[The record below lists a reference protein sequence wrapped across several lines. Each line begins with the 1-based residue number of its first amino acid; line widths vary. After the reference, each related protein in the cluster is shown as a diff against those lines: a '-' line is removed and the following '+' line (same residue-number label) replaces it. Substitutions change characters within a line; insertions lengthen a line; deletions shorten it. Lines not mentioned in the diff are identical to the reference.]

1 MNPFL
6 KWAGGKRWLV
16 TRPEFEIPEFT
27 GRYIEPFLGGGAV
40 FFHCRPAKA
49 LLSDINPRLI
59 DTYQAIKSDWE
70 AVLTWLKEHQDR
82 HSNDYYYDTRK
93 AWSSDLTERGA
104 QFLYLNRTCWNGLY
118 RENLRGEFNVPKGT
132 KNTIV
137 FENEDLALL
146 SAQLSSAEL
155 KCCDFSDAIATA
167 GPGDFLFVDPPYTTA
182 HNNNGFVKY
191 NEGIFTWDDQI
202 RLRDSLALAAARG
215 AKILM
220 TNADHT
226 SVRELY
232 EDHADLIEIGRASV
246 ISGGSKGRGR
256 TTELL
261 ISNLGG
267 KRVDA

>member
-104 QFLYLNRTCWNGLY
+104 QFLYLNQT
-118 RENLRGEFNVPKGT
+118 
-132 KNTIV
+132 
-137 FENEDLALL
+137 
-146 SAQLSSAEL
+146 
-155 KCCDFSDAIATA
+155 
-167 GPGDFLFVDPPYTTA
+167 
-182 HNNNGFVKY
+182 
-191 NEGIFTWDDQI
+191 GIKANIT
-202 RLRDSLALAAARG
+202 R
-215 AKILM
+215 
-220 TNADHT
+220 
-226 SVRELY
+226 
-232 EDHADLIEIGRASV
+232 
-246 ISGGSKGRGR
+246 
-256 TTELL
+256 
-261 ISNLGG
+261 
-267 KRVDA
+267 